1 MKKMINKYFCMAVAL
16 AAAGMTGCSEDEPNV
31 NPTEG
36 ETVKTS
42 FAISLPYQ
50 FGTRMSGDNVQA
62 NGNFL
67 GMQNIRMFPLTTAG
81 ADNVAL
87 SRMITL
93 GNITADGLTDQTKIY
108 NDVQVDVDT
117 KNFLFY
123 ALAGS
128 TVPSTTTA
136 FANGYMTDNLSSGVV
151 NTNDIKFNLTRIRKE
166 ANFATDGAAVL
177 VLQALND
184 VAAASGWSDSQD
196 EQLKALYDL
205 YIKNTA
211 GSAASV
217 KVLLEDLNNKMTALN
232 TGSTATVAQA
242 VINEIADAQAAI
254 TASTF
259 PRDYNLP
266 DGVAQVAWSGT
277 AFKFVGNADVTIGA
291 NAIDPTTICYPAGL
305 YYMANTPIKT
315 TDALDPVFPNFA
327 NWANGFAADW
337 TGTSVTAT
345 TRGIALTNPVQYA
358 VASLAVKVKCATST
372 LPDNAAD
379 YADDPTTGGL
389 TQTITVPADGF
400 KLTGV
405 VIGGQPETVGWDFK
419 NLAGDHLMNIYDNAV
434 PADVT
439 AKFGSESPINY
450 TLVLEDLVEAAVSDK
465 TQASVVN
472 IALEFEN
479 TSGQS
484 FYGQD
489 GLVPAGAKFYL
500 VGQLNLNAQQGV
512 TDTTG
517 RTSVFSQDYTTTAT
531 FTISSLENAYNGIPD
546 LRASKMKFGLAVNL
560 TWQAGVSFDVTID

>member
-1 MKKMINKYFCMAVAL
+1 MINKYFCMAVAL

-87 SRMITL
+87 SRMIAL
-93 GNITADGLTDQTKIY
+93 GNIAANGLTDQTKVY
-108 NDVQVDVDT
+108 NDVQVDVNT
-117 KNFLFY
+117 NNFLFY

-128 TVPSTTTA
+128 TAPSTTTA

-151 NTNDIKFNLTRIRKE
+151 NTNDIEFKLTRIHEE

-177 VLQALND
+177 KALND
-184 VAAASGWSDSQD
+184 VAAATGWSASQD

-232 TGSTATVAQA
+232 TGTTATVARA
-242 VINEIADAQAAI
+242 VIDAITTAKAAI
-254 TASTF
+254 DASTF
-259 PRDYNLP
+259 PRNYNLP
-266 DGVAQVAWSGT
+266 DGVAQVVWNSN
-277 AFKFVGNADVTIGA
+277 AFEFVGNAGVAIGS

-315 TDALDPVFPNFA
+315 TEAIDPVFPNFA
-327 NWANGFAADW
+327 NWTNGFAADW
-337 TGTSVTAT
+337 IGTEVTAT

-379 YADDPTTGGL
+379 YADDPTTGGQ

-419 NLAGDHLMNIYDNAV
+419 NLAGGHSMNVYDNAV

-531 FTISSLENAYNGIPD
+531 FTINSLENAYNGIPD
-546 LRASKMKFGLAVNL
+546 LRASKMKFGLAVDL

>member
-87 SRMITL
+87 SRMIAL
-93 GNITADGLTDQTKIY
+93 GNIAANGLTDQTKVY
-108 NDVQVDVDT
+108 NDVQVDVNT
-117 KNFLFY
+117 NNFLFY

-128 TVPSTTTA
+128 TAPSTTTA

-151 NTNDIKFNLTRIRKE
+151 NTNDIEFKLNRICKE

-177 VLQALND
+177 QALNG
-184 VAAASGWSDSQD
+184 VAAATGWSASQD

-205 YIKNTA
+205 YIKNKA

-217 KVLLEDLNNKMTALN
+217 KVLLEDLNNKMTALS
-232 TGSTATVAQA
+232 TGSTETVAKAVIAAITVAQG
-242 VINEIADAQAAI
+242 AI
-254 TASTF
+254 ENSTF
-259 PRDYNLP
+259 PRNYNLP
-266 DGVAQVAWSGT
+266 DGVAQVVWKST
-277 AFKFVGNADVTIGA
+277 AFEFVGNADVTIGG

-315 TDALDPVFPNFA
+315 TEAIDPVFPNFA
-327 NWANGFAADW
+327 NWTNGFAADW
-337 TGTSVTAT
+337 IGTEVTAT

-372 LPDNAAD
+372 LADNAKE
-379 YADDPTTGGL
+379 YAEDPTTGGQE
-389 TQTITVPADGF
+389 QTITVPADGF

-405 VIGGQPETVGWDFK
+405 IIGGQPETVGWDFK
-419 NLAGDHLMNIYDNAV
+419 NLAGDHLMNVYDNAV
-434 PADVT
+434 PAEVT
-439 AKFGSESPINY
+439 AKSGSESPANY
-450 TLVLEDLVEAAVSDK
+450 TLVLEDLEEDAVSDK
-465 TQASVVN
+465 TKASVVN

-489 GLVPAGAKFYL
+489 GLVPANAKFYL
-500 VGQLNLNAQQGV
+500 VGQLNLNAQEGV
-512 TDTTG
+512 TDATG

-531 FTISSLENAYNGIPD
+531 FTINSLKNAYNGIPD
-546 LRASKMKFGLAVNL
+546 LRASKMKFGLAVDL

>member
-1 MKKMINKYFCMAVAL
+1 MINKYFCMAVAL

-87 SRMITL
+87 SRMIAL
-93 GNITADGLTDQTKIY
+93 GNIAADGLTDQTKVY
-108 NDVQVDVDT
+108 NDVQVDVNT
-117 KNFLFY
+117 NNFLFY

-128 TVPSTTTA
+128 TAPSTTTA

-177 VLQALND
+177 QALND
-184 VAAASGWSDSQD
+184 VAAATGWSASQD

-205 YIKNTA
+205 YITNKA

-232 TGSTATVAQA
+232 TGETATVAQA
-242 VINEIADAQAAI
+242 VIDAITTAKAAI
-254 TASTF
+254 DASTF

-266 DGVAQVAWSGT
+266 DGVAQVAWNSN
-277 AFKFVGNADVTIGA
+277 AFEFVGNAGVMIGG

-327 NWANGFAADW
+327 NWTDGFAADW
-337 TGTSVTAT
+337 IGTSVTAT

-372 LPDNAAD
+372 LADNAKE
-379 YADDPTTGGL
+379 YAEDPTTGGQE
-389 TQTITVPADGF
+389 QTITVPADGF

-419 NLAGDHLMNIYDNAV
+419 NLAGEHLMNIYDNAV

-500 VGQLNLNAQQGV
+500 VGQLNLNAEEGV
-512 TDTTG
+512 TDTTD

-531 FTISSLENAYNGIPD
+531 FTISSLKNAYNGIPD
-546 LRASKMKFGLAVNL
+546 LRASKMKFGLAVDL
-560 TWQAGVSFDVTID
+560 SWQAGVSFDVTIP

>member
-87 SRMITL
+87 SRMIAL
-93 GNITADGLTDQTKIY
+93 GNIAADGLTNQTKVY
-108 NDVQVDVDT
+108 NDVQVDVNT
-117 KNFLFY
+117 NNFLFY

-128 TVPSTTTA
+128 TAPSTATA

-177 VLQALND
+177 QALND
-184 VAAASGWSDSQD
+184 VAAASGWSASQD

-217 KVLLEDLNNKMTALN
+217 KVLLEDLNNKMKALN

-266 DGVAQVAWSGT
+266 DGVAQVAWNST
-277 AFKFVGNADVTIGA
+277 AFEFVGNAGVMIGA

-315 TDALDPVFPNFA
+315 TDALDPVFPTFA
-327 NWANGFAADW
+327 NWTNGFAADW
-337 TGTSVTAT
+337 TDASVTAT

-379 YADDPTTGGL
+379 YAEDPTTGGQ

-419 NLAGDHLMNIYDNAV
+419 NLAGAHLMNIYDNAV

-546 LRASKMKFGLAVNL
+546 LRASKMKFGLAVDL
-560 TWQAGVSFDVTID
+560 RWQAGVSFDVEIE

>member
-93 GNITADGLTDQTKIY
+93 GNITADGLTDQTKVY
-108 NDVQVDVDT
+108 NDVQVDVNT
-117 KNFLFY
+117 NNFLFY

-128 TVPSTTTA
+128 TAPSTATA

-166 ANFATDGAAVL
+166 ANFATDGLA
-177 VLQALND
+177 VLQALNG
-184 VAAASGWSDSQD
+184 VAAATGWSASQD

-242 VINEIADAQAAI
+242 VIAAI
-254 TASTF
+254 EAAQTGIEASTF

-266 DGVAQVAWSGT
+266 DGVAQVAWNST
-277 AFKFVGNADVTIGA
+277 AFEFVGNAGVTIGA

-327 NWANGFAADW
+327 NWADGFADW
-337 TGTSVTAT
+337 AGTSVTAT

-372 LPDNAAD
+372 LSDNAEE
-379 YADDPTTGGL
+379 YAEDLTTGGQA
-389 TQTITVPADGF
+389 QTITVPADGF

-439 AKFGSESPINY
+439 AKYGSESPINY
-450 TLVLEDLVEAAVSDK
+450 TLVLEDLVEEAVSDK
-465 TQASVVN
+465 TKASVVN

-500 VGQLNLNAQQGV
+500 VGQLDLKKV

-546 LRASKMKFGLAVNL
+546 LRASKMKFGLAVDL
-560 TWQAGVSFDVTID
+560 RWQAGVSFDVTID

>member
-87 SRMITL
+87 SRMIAL
-93 GNITADGLTDQTKIY
+93 GNIAADGLTEQTKVY
-108 NDVQVDVDT
+108 NDVQVDVNT
-117 KNFLFY
+117 SNFLFY

-128 TVPSTTTA
+128 TAPSTTTA

-177 VLQALND
+177 QALNG
-184 VAAASGWSDSQD
+184 VAAASGWSASQD
-196 EQLKALYDL
+196 TQLKALYDL
-205 YIKNTA
+205 YITNKA

-232 TGSTATVAQA
+232 AGSTATVAQA
-242 VINEIADAQAAI
+242 VIDAIGTAQAAI
-254 TASTF
+254 AASTF

-266 DGVAQVAWSGT
+266 DGVAQVAWNST
-277 AFKFVGNADVTIGA
+277 AFEFVANTGVAIGS

-315 TDALDPVFPNFA
+315 TEAIDPVFPNFA
-327 NWANGFAADW
+327 NWTGGFAADW
-337 TGTSVTAT
+337 SGTSVTAT

-379 YADDPTTGGL
+379 YADDPTTGGQ

-500 VGQLNLNAQQGV
+500 VGQLNLNADRGV
-512 TDTTG
+512 TDATG

-546 LRASKMKFGLAVNL
+546 LRASKMKFGLAVDL

>member
-67 GMQNIRMFPLTTAG
+67 GMQSIRMFPLTTAG
-81 ADNVAL
+81 ADGVAL

-108 NDVQVDVDT
+108 NDVQVDVNT
-117 KNFLFY
+117 NNFLFY
-123 ALAGS
+123 ALAG
-128 TVPSTTTA
+128 TTAPSTTTA
-136 FANGYMTDNLSSGVV
+136 FANGYMTDNLSGGVV

-177 VLQALND
+177 QALNG
-184 VAAASGWSDSQD
+184 VADATGWSASQD

-242 VINEIADAQAAI
+242 VINEIADAQTAI
-254 TASTF
+254 EASTF
-259 PRDYNLP
+259 PRNYNLP
-266 DGVAQVAWSGT
+266 DGVAQVTWNST
-277 AFKFVGNADVTIGA
+277 AFEFVGNAGVTIGA

-315 TDALDPVFPNFA
+315 TDALDPVFPNFT

-372 LPDNAAD
+372 LSDNAEE
-379 YADDPTTGGL
+379 YAEDLTTGGQA
-389 TQTITVPADGF
+389 QTITVPADGF

-439 AKFGSESPINY
+439 AKYGSESPINY
-450 TLVLEDLVEAAVSDK
+450 TLVLEDLVEKAVSDK
-465 TQASVVN
+465 TKASVVN

-500 VGQLNLNAQQGV
+500 VGQLDLKKV
-512 TDTTG
+512 TDTKG
-517 RTSVFSQDYTTTAT
+517 RTSVFSQDYTTTAN
-531 FTISSLENAYNGIPD
+531 FTISSLKYAYNGIPD
-546 LRASKMKFGLAVNL
+546 LRASKMEFGLAVDL
-560 TWQAGVSFDVTID
+560 TWQAGVSFDVTIP

>member
-1 MKKMINKYFCMAVAL
+1 MINKYFCMAVAL

-62 NGNFL
+62 TGNFL

-87 SRMITL
+87 SRMIAL
-93 GNITADGLTDQTKIY
+93 GNIAADGLTNQTKVY
-108 NDVQVDVDT
+108 NDVQVDVNT
-117 KNFLFY
+117 NNFLFY
-123 ALAGS
+123 ALAG
-128 TVPSTTTA
+128 TTAPSTTTA
-136 FANGYMTDNLSSGVV
+136 FANGYMTDNLSGGVV

-166 ANFATDGAAVL
+166 ANFATDGLA
-177 VLQALND
+177 VLQALNG
-184 VAAASGWSDSQD
+184 VAAASGWSASQD

-242 VINEIADAQAAI
+242 VIDAITTAQAAI
-254 TASTF
+254 EASTF

-266 DGVAQVAWSGT
+266 DGVAQVAWNST
-277 AFKFVGNADVTIGA
+277 AFEFVGNAGVTIGG

-315 TDALDPVFPNFA
+315 TDAIDPVFPDFA
-327 NWANGFAADW
+327 NWANFAADW

-379 YADDPTTGGL
+379 YADDPTTGGQ

-419 NLAGDHLMNIYDNAV
+419 NLDGNHLMNIYDNAV

-450 TLVLEDLVEAAVSDK
+450 TLVLEDLVEEAVSDK

-546 LRASKMKFGLAVNL
+546 LRASKMKFGLAVDL
-560 TWQAGVSFDVTID
+560 RWQAGVSFDVTID

>member
-1 MKKMINKYFCMAVAL
+1 MINKYFCMAVAL

-67 GMQNIRMFPLTTAG
+67 GMQSIRMFPLTTAG
-81 ADNVAL
+81 ADGVAL

-108 NDVQVDVDT
+108 NDVQVDVNT
-117 KNFLFY
+117 SNFLFY
-123 ALAGS
+123 ALAG
-128 TVPSTTTA
+128 TTAPSTTTA
-136 FANGYMTDNLSSGVV
+136 FANGYMTDNLSGGVV

-177 VLQALND
+177 QALNG
-184 VAAASGWSDSQD
+184 VADATGWSASQD

-242 VINEIADAQAAI
+242 VIAAI
-254 TASTF
+254 ETAQTGIEASTF
-259 PRDYNLP
+259 PRNYNLP
-266 DGVAQVAWSGT
+266 DGVAQVTWNST
-277 AFKFVGNADVTIGA
+277 AFEFVGNAGVTIGA

-315 TDALDPVFPNFA
+315 TDALDPVFPNFT

-372 LPDNAAD
+372 LSDNAEE
-379 YADDPTTGGL
+379 YAEDLTTGGQA
-389 TQTITVPADGF
+389 QTITVPADGF

-439 AKFGSESPINY
+439 AKYGSESPINY

-500 VGQLNLNAQQGV
+500 VGQLDLKKV
-512 TDTTG
+512 TDTKG
-517 RTSVFSQDYTTTAT
+517 RTSVFSQDYTTTAN
-531 FTISSLENAYNGIPD
+531 FTISSLKYAYNGIPD
-546 LRASKMKFGLAVNL
+546 LRASKMEFGLAVDL
-560 TWQAGVSFDVTID
+560 TWQAGVSFDVTIP

>member
-87 SRMITL
+87 SRMIAL
-93 GNITADGLTDQTKIY
+93 GNIAADGLTEQTKVY
-108 NDVQVDVDT
+108 NDVQVDVNT
-117 KNFLFY
+117 NNFLFY

-128 TVPSTTTA
+128 TAPSTTTA
-136 FANGYMTDNLSSGVV
+136 FANGYMTDNLSGGVV

-177 VLQALND
+177 QALND
-184 VAAASGWSDSQD
+184 VAAASGWSASQD

-205 YIKNTA
+205 YIKNKA

-232 TGSTATVAQA
+232 TDDVAQA
-242 VINEIADAQAAI
+242 VIEAI
-254 TASTF
+254 TTAQDAIDASTF

-266 DGVAQVAWSGT
+266 DGVAQVTWNGN
-277 AFKFVGNADVTIGA
+277 AFEFVGNAGVTIGT

-315 TDALDPVFPNFA
+315 TDALDPVFPDFA
-327 NWANGFAADW
+327 NWANFAADW
-337 TGTSVTAT
+337 AGTSVTAT

-379 YADDPTTGGL
+379 YADNPTTGGQ

-419 NLAGDHLMNIYDNAV
+419 NLAGAHLMNIYDNAV

-546 LRASKMKFGLAVNL
+546 LRASKMKFGLAVDL

>member
-87 SRMITL
+87 SRMIAL
-93 GNITADGLTDQTKIY
+93 GNIAADGLTNQTKVY
-108 NDVQVDVDT
+108 NDVQVDVNT
-117 KNFLFY
+117 NNFLFY

-128 TVPSTTTA
+128 TAPSTTTA

-166 ANFATDGAAVL
+166 ANFATDGAAVP
-177 VLQALND
+177 VLQALNR
-184 VAAASGWSDSQD
+184 VAAATGWSTSQD

-232 TGSTATVAQA
+232 TGTTATVAQA
-242 VINEIADAQAAI
+242 VINEIADAQTAI
-254 TASTF
+254 EASTF
-259 PRDYNLP
+259 PRNYNLP

-277 AFKFVGNADVTIGA
+277 AFKFVGNADVMIGA

-337 TGTSVTAT
+337 ADTGVTAT

-372 LPDNAAD
+372 LPDNAEE
-379 YADDPTTGGL
+379 YAEDPTTGGQ

-546 LRASKMKFGLAVNL
+546 LRASKMKFGLAVDL
-560 TWQAGVSFDVTID
+560 KWQAGVSFDVTID

>member
-87 SRMITL
+87 SRMIAL
-93 GNITADGLTDQTKIY
+93 GNIAADGLTNQTKVY
-108 NDVQVDVDT
+108 NDVQVDVNT
-117 KNFLFY
+117 NNFLFY

-128 TVPSTTTA
+128 TAPSTATA
-136 FANGYMTDNLSSGVV
+136 FANGYMTDNLSGGVV

-177 VLQALND
+177 QALND
-184 VAAASGWSDSQD
+184 VAAASGWSASQD

-205 YIKNTA
+205 YIKNKA

-232 TGSTATVAQA
+232 TDDVAQA
-242 VINEIADAQAAI
+242 VIEAI
-254 TASTF
+254 TTAQDAIDASTF

-266 DGVAQVAWSGT
+266 DGVAQVTWNGN
-277 AFKFVGNADVTIGA
+277 AFEFVGNAGVTIGT

-315 TDALDPVFPNFA
+315 TDALDPVFPDFA
-327 NWANGFAADW
+327 NWANFAADW
-337 TGTSVTAT
+337 AGTSVTAT

-379 YADDPTTGGL
+379 YADNPTTGGQ

-419 NLAGDHLMNIYDNAV
+419 NLAGAHLMNIYDNAV

-546 LRASKMKFGLAVNL
+546 LRASKMKFGLAVDL

>member
-62 NGNFL
+62 TGNFL

-87 SRMITL
+87 SRMIAL
-93 GNITADGLTDQTKIY
+93 GNIAADGLTEQTKVY
-108 NDVQVDVDT
+108 NDVQVDVNT
-117 KNFLFY
+117 SNFLFY

-128 TVPSTTTA
+128 TAPSTTTA

-166 ANFATDGAAVL
+166 ANFATNGAA
-177 VLQALND
+177 VLQALNG
-184 VAAASGWSDSQD
+184 VAAASGWSASQD
-196 EQLKALYDL
+196 TQLKALYDL
-205 YIKNTA
+205 YIKNKA

-232 TGSTATVAQA
+232 TGETATVAQA
-242 VINEIADAQAAI
+242 VIDAITTAQAAI
-254 TASTF
+254 AASTF

-266 DGVAQVAWSGT
+266 DGVAQVTWSGT
-277 AFKFVGNADVTIGA
+277 AFEFVANTGVAIGS

-315 TDALDPVFPNFA
+315 TEAIDPVFPNFA
-327 NWANGFAADW
+327 NWTDGFTGDW
-337 TGTSVTAT
+337 SGTSVTAT

-379 YADDPTTGGL
+379 YDDPTTGGL

-405 VIGGQPETVGWDFK
+405 IIGGQPETVGWDFK
-419 NLAGDHLMNIYDNAV
+419 DLAGDHLMNVYDNAV
-434 PADVT
+434 PAEVT
-439 AKFGSESPINY
+439 AKFGSESPANY
-450 TLVLEDLVEAAVSDK
+450 TLVLEDLVQAAVGDK

-479 TSGQS
+479 NSGQS

-489 GLVPAGAKFYL
+489 GLVPADAKFYL
-500 VGQLNLNAQQGV
+500 VGQLDMEKA
-512 TDTTG
+512 TDTKD
-517 RTSVFSQDYTTTAT
+517 RTSVFSQDYTTTAN

-546 LRASKMKFGLAVNL
+546 LRASKMKFGLAVDL

>member
-81 ADNVAL
+81 ANNVAL
-87 SRMITL
+87 SRMIAL
-93 GNITADGLTDQTKIY
+93 GNIAADGLTNQTKVY
-108 NDVQVDVDT
+108 NDVQVDVNT
-117 KNFLFY
+117 NNFLFY

-128 TVPSTTTA
+128 TAPSTTTA
-136 FANGYMTDNLSSGVV
+136 FANGYMTDNLSGGVV

-166 ANFATDGAAVL
+166 ANFASDGAAVL
-177 VLQALND
+177 QALNG

-196 EQLKALYDL
+196 TQLKALYDL
-205 YIKNTA
+205 YIKNKA

-242 VINEIADAQAAI
+242 VIDAI
-254 TASTF
+254 TTAKTVIDASTF
-259 PRDYNLP
+259 PRNYNLP
-266 DGVAQVAWSGT
+266 DGVAQVAWNST
-277 AFKFVGNADVTIGA
+277 AFEFVGNAGVTIGS

-305 YYMANTPIKT
+305 YYMANTPINT

-327 NWANGFAADW
+327 NWADELADW

-372 LPDNAAD
+372 LADNAEEYTED
-379 YADDPTTGGL
+379 LTTGGQA
-389 TQTITVPADGF
+389 QTITVPVDGF

-419 NLAGDHLMNIYDNAV
+419 NLDGDHLMNIYDNAV

-439 AKFGSESPINY
+439 AKYGSESPINY

-500 VGQLNLNAQQGV
+500 VGKLNLNADRGV

-531 FTISSLENAYNGIPD
+531 FTISSLKYAYNGIPD
-546 LRASKMKFGLAVNL
+546 LRASKMEFGLAVDL

>member
-87 SRMITL
+87 SRMIAL
-93 GNITADGLTDQTKIY
+93 GNIAADGLTNQTKVY
-108 NDVQVDVDT
+108 NDVQVDVNT
-117 KNFLFY
+117 NNFLFY

-136 FANGYMTDNLSSGVV
+136 FANGYMTDNLSGGVV
-151 NTNDIKFNLTRIRKE
+151 NTNDIKFNLTRICKE

-177 VLQALND
+177 QALNG
-184 VAAASGWSDSQD
+184 VAAATGWSASQD

-242 VINEIADAQAAI
+242 VIDAITTAKAAI
-254 TASTF
+254 DASTF

-266 DGVAQVAWSGT
+266 DGVAQVTWSGT
-277 AFKFVGNADVTIGA
+277 AFEFVANTGVAIGT

-315 TDALDPVFPNFA
+315 TEAIDPVFPNFA
-327 NWANGFAADW
+327 NWTDGFAGDW
-337 TGTSVTAT
+337 SGTSVTAT

-358 VASLAVKVKCATST
+358 VASLAVKVKCAYST
-372 LPDNAAD
+372 LADNAAD

-419 NLAGDHLMNIYDNAV
+419 NLTGGHLMNIYDNAV
-434 PADVT
+434 PANVT

-450 TLVLEDLVEAAVSDK
+450 TLVLEDLVKAAVSDK

-546 LRASKMKFGLAVNL
+546 LRASKMKFGLAVDL
-560 TWQAGVSFDVTID
+560 TWQAGVSFDVTIP

>member
-87 SRMITL
+87 SRMIAL
-93 GNITADGLTDQTKIY
+93 GNIAADGLTNQTKVY
-108 NDVQVDVDT
+108 NDVQVDVNT
-117 KNFLFY
+117 NNFLFY

-128 TVPSTTTA
+128 TDPSTTA

-151 NTNDIKFNLTRIRKE
+151 NTNDIEFKLNRIRPN
-166 ANFATDGAAVL
+166 ANFDTDGAA

-184 VAAASGWSDSQD
+184 VADASGWSASQD

-242 VINEIADAQAAI
+242 VINEIADAQADIA
-254 TASTF
+254 ASTF

-277 AFKFVGNADVTIGA
+277 AFKFVANTGVAIGS

-315 TDALDPVFPNFA
+315 TEAIDPVFPDFA
-327 NWANGFAADW
+327 NWANFAADW
-337 TGTSVTAT
+337 AGTSVTAT

-379 YADDPTTGGL
+379 YAEDPTTGGQ

-500 VGQLNLNAQQGV
+500 VGQLNLNANQGV

-546 LRASKMKFGLAVNL
+546 LRASKMKFGLAVDL

>member
-42 FAISLPYQ
+42 VAISLPYQ

-93 GNITADGLTDQTKIY
+93 GNIAADGLTNQTKVY
-108 NDVQVDVDT
+108 NDVQVDVNT
-117 KNFLFY
+117 NNFLFY

-128 TVPSTTTA
+128 TAPSTTTA

-177 VLQALND
+177 QALND
-184 VAAASGWSDSQD
+184 VAAATGWSASQD
-196 EQLKALYDL
+196 EQLKALYAL

-242 VINEIADAQAAI
+242 VIKAIEDAQAAI

-259 PRDYNLP
+259 PRNYNLP
-266 DGVAQVAWSGT
+266 DGVAQVVWNST
-277 AFKFVGNADVTIGA
+277 AFEFVGNAGVTIGA

-315 TDALDPVFPNFA
+315 TDALDPVFPDFA
-327 NWANGFAADW
+327 NWANFAADW

-372 LPDNAAD
+372 LPDNAEE
-379 YADDPTTGGL
+379 YAENPTTGGQ

-419 NLAGDHLMNIYDNAV
+419 NLDVDHHLMNIYDNAV

-439 AKFGSESPINY
+439 AKYGSESPINY

-500 VGQLNLNAQQGV
+500 VGQLDLKKV
-512 TDTTG
+512 TDTKG

-531 FTISSLENAYNGIPD
+531 FTINSLENAYNGIPD
-546 LRASKMKFGLAVNL
+546 LRASKMKFGLAVDL

>member
-1 MKKMINKYFCMAVAL
+1 MINKYFCMAVAL

-87 SRMITL
+87 SRMIAL
-93 GNITADGLTDQTKIY
+93 GNIAADGLTNQTKVY
-108 NDVQVDVDT
+108 NDVQVDVNT
-117 KNFLFY
+117 NNFLFY

-128 TVPSTTTA
+128 TDPSTTA

-151 NTNDIKFNLTRIRKE
+151 NTNDIEFKLNRIRPN
-166 ANFATDGAAVL
+166 ANFDTDGAA

-184 VAAASGWSDSQD
+184 VADASGWSASQD

-242 VINEIADAQAAI
+242 VIDAIRTAKDAI
-254 TASTF
+254 DASTF

-266 DGVAQVAWSGT
+266 DGVAQVAWNST
-277 AFKFVGNADVTIGA
+277 AFEFVGNAGVMIGA

-315 TDALDPVFPNFA
+315 TDALDPVFPSFT
-327 NWANGFAADW
+327 NWANGFATDW

-372 LPDNAAD
+372 LPDNAEE
-379 YADDPTTGGL
+379 YAEDPTTGGQ

-419 NLAGDHLMNIYDNAV
+419 NLESDEHLMNIYDNAV

-439 AKFGSESPINY
+439 AKYGSESPINY
-450 TLVLEDLVEAAVSDK
+450 TLVLEDLVQAAVSDK

-546 LRASKMKFGLAVNL
+546 LRASKMKFGLAVDL
-560 TWQAGVSFDVTID
+560 TWQAGVSFDVTIE

>member
-1 MKKMINKYFCMAVAL
+1 MINKYFCMAVAL

-62 NGNFL
+62 TGNFL

-87 SRMITL
+87 SRMIAL
-93 GNITADGLTDQTKIY
+93 GNIAADGLTEQTKVY
-108 NDVQVDVDT
+108 NDVQVDVNT
-117 KNFLFY
+117 NNFLFY

-128 TVPSTTTA
+128 TAPSTTTA

-151 NTNDIKFNLTRIRKE
+151 NTNAIEFKLNRIRKE
-166 ANFATDGAAVL
+166 ANFTTDGAAVL
-177 VLQALND
+177 QALNG
-184 VAAASGWSDSQD
+184 VAAATGWSASQD

-205 YIKNTA
+205 YIKNKA

-232 TGSTATVAQA
+232 TGETATVAQA
-242 VINEIADAQAAI
+242 VINAITTAQAAI
-254 TASTF
+254 AASTF

-266 DGVAQVAWSGT
+266 DGVAQVTWSGT
-277 AFKFVGNADVTIGA
+277 AFEFVANTGVAIGS

-315 TDALDPVFPNFA
+315 TEAIDPVFPNFA
-327 NWANGFAADW
+327 NWTDGFAGDW
-337 TGTSVTAT
+337 SGTSVTAT

-372 LPDNAAD
+372 LADNAEE
-379 YADDPTTGGL
+379 YAEDPTTGGQE
-389 TQTITVPADGF
+389 QTITVPADGF

-419 NLAGDHLMNIYDNAV
+419 NLAGAHLMNIYDNAV

-479 TSGQS
+479 NSGQS

-489 GLVPAGAKFYL
+489 GLVPADAKFYL
-500 VGQLNLNAQQGV
+500 VGQLNLNADRGV
-512 TDTTG
+512 TDATG
-517 RTSVFSQDYTTTAT
+517 RTSVFSQDYTTTAN
-531 FTISSLENAYNGIPD
+531 FTISSLKNAYNGIPD
-546 LRASKMKFGLAVNL
+546 LRASKMKFGLAVDL
-560 TWQAGVSFDVTID
+560 TWQAGVSFDVTIP

>member
-87 SRMITL
+87 SRMIAL
-93 GNITADGLTDQTKIY
+93 GNIAADGLTNQTKVY
-108 NDVQVDVDT
+108 NDVQVDVNT
-117 KNFLFY
+117 NNFLFY

-128 TVPSTTTA
+128 TAPSTATA

-177 VLQALND
+177 QALNG
-184 VAAASGWSDSQD
+184 VAAASGWSASQD

-217 KVLLEDLNNKMTALN
+217 KVLLEDLNNKMKALN

-242 VINEIADAQAAI
+242 VIDAITTAKAAI
-254 TASTF
+254 DASTF
-259 PRDYNLP
+259 PRNYNLP

-277 AFKFVGNADVTIGA
+277 ATAFEFVGNAGVTIGS

-315 TDALDPVFPNFA
+315 TDALDPVFPDFA
-327 NWANGFAADW
+327 NWANFAADW
-337 TGTSVTAT
+337 TGTRVTAT

-358 VASLAVKVKCATST
+358 VASLAVKVKCASST
-372 LPDNAAD
+372 LADNAKE
-379 YADDPTTGGL
+379 YAEDPTTGGQE
-389 TQTITVPADGF
+389 QTITVPADGF

-419 NLAGDHLMNIYDNAV
+419 NLAGNHLMNIYDNAV

-546 LRASKMKFGLAVNL
+546 LRASKMKFGLAVDL

>member
-87 SRMITL
+87 SRMIAL
-93 GNITADGLTDQTKIY
+93 GNIAADGLTNQTKVY
-108 NDVQVDVDT
+108 NDVQVDVNT
-117 KNFLFY
+117 NNFLFY

-128 TVPSTTTA
+128 TVPSKETA

-151 NTNDIKFNLTRIRKE
+151 NTNDIEFKLNRIRKE
-166 ANFATDGAAVL
+166 ANFAADGAAVL
-177 VLQALND
+177 KALND
-184 VAAASGWSDSQD
+184 VAAASGWSASQD
-196 EQLKALYDL
+196 TQLKALYDL
-205 YIKNTA
+205 YIKNKA

-232 TGSTATVAQA
+232 TGSTATVAEA
-242 VINEIADAQAAI
+242 VINAI
-254 TASTF
+254 TTAQGDIAASTF
-259 PRDYNLP
+259 PRNYNLP
-266 DGVAQVAWSGT
+266 DGVAQVVWNSN
-277 AFKFVGNADVTIGA
+277 AFEFVGNAGVMIGA
-291 NAIDPTTICYPAGL
+291 NPIDPTTICYPAGL

-315 TDALDPVFPNFA
+315 TDAIDPVFPTFA

-337 TGTSVTAT
+337 TGMSVTAT

-358 VASLAVKVKCATST
+358 VASLAVKVKCDTST

-439 AKFGSESPINY
+439 AKYGSESPINY
-450 TLVLEDLVEAAVSDK
+450 TLVLEDLEEDAVSDK
-465 TQASVVN
+465 TKASVVN

-517 RTSVFSQDYTTTAT
+517 RTSVFSQDYTTTAN

-546 LRASKMKFGLAVNL
+546 LRASKMKFGLAVDL

>member
-87 SRMITL
+87 SRMIAL
-93 GNITADGLTDQTKIY
+93 GNIAADGLTNQTKVY
-108 NDVQVDVDT
+108 NDVQVDVNT
-117 KNFLFY
+117 NNFLFY

-128 TVPSTTTA
+128 TVPSTATA

-151 NTNDIKFNLTRIRKE
+151 NTKDIKFNLTRIRKE

-177 VLQALND
+177 QALNG
-184 VAAASGWSDSQD
+184 VAAATGWSASQED
-196 EQLKALYDL
+196 TQLKALYDL
-205 YIKNTA
+205 YITNKA

-242 VINEIADAQAAI
+242 VIDAIRTAKDAI
-254 TASTF
+254 DASTF

-266 DGVAQVAWSGT
+266 DGVAQVAWNGT
-277 AFKFVGNADVTIGA
+277 AFEFVGNAGVMIGG
-291 NAIDPTTICYPAGL
+291 NVIDPTTICYPAGL

-315 TDALDPVFPNFA
+315 TDALDPVFPDFA
-327 NWANGFAADW
+327 NWANFAADW

-379 YADDPTTGGL
+379 YADDPTTGGQ

-450 TLVLEDLVEAAVSDK
+450 TLVLEDLVKAAVSDK

-546 LRASKMKFGLAVNL
+546 LRASKMKFGLAVDL

>member
-1 MKKMINKYFCMAVAL
+1 MINKYFCMAVAL

-87 SRMITL
+87 SRMIAL
-93 GNITADGLTDQTKIY
+93 GNIATDGLTDQTKIY
-108 NDVQVDVDT
+108 NDVQVDVNT
-117 KNFLFY
+117 SNFLFY

-128 TVPSTTTA
+128 TAPSTTTA
-136 FANGYMTDNLSSGVV
+136 FANGYMTDNLSGGVV

-177 VLQALND
+177 QALNG
-184 VAAASGWSDSQD
+184 VAAATGWSTSHD

-242 VINEIADAQAAI
+242 VIDAITTAKAAI
-254 TASTF
+254 DASTF

-266 DGVAQVAWSGT
+266 DGVAQVAWNST
-277 AFKFVGNADVTIGA
+277 AFEFVGNAGVTIGS

-315 TDALDPVFPNFA
+315 TEAIDPVFPNFA
-327 NWANGFAADW
+327 NWKDDGFAADW

-372 LPDNAAD
+372 LSDNAEEYTED
-379 YADDPTTGGL
+379 LTTGGQA
-389 TQTITVPADGF
+389 QTITVPADGF

-465 TQASVVN
+465 AQASVVN

-500 VGQLNLNAQQGV
+500 VGKLNLNAEEGV

-531 FTISSLENAYNGIPD
+531 FTINSLKNAYNGIPD
-546 LRASKMKFGLAVNL
+546 LRASKMEFGLAVDL
-560 TWQAGVSFDVTID
+560 TWQAGVSFDVAID

>member
-1 MKKMINKYFCMAVAL
+1 MINKYFCMAVAL

-93 GNITADGLTDQTKIY
+93 GNIAADGLTNQTKVY
-108 NDVQVDVDT
+108 NDVQVDVNT
-117 KNFLFY
+117 NNFLFY

-128 TVPSTTTA
+128 TAPSTTTA
-136 FANGYMTDNLSSGVV
+136 FANGYMTDNLSRGVV

-177 VLQALND
+177 QALNG
-184 VAAASGWSDSQD
+184 VAAASGWSASQD

-205 YIKNTA
+205 YITNTA

-232 TGSTATVAQA
+232 TSTTATVAQA
-242 VINEIADAQAAI
+242 VINAITTAKAAI
-254 TASTF
+254 DASTF

-266 DGVAQVAWSGT
+266 DGVAQVAWNGT
-277 AFKFVGNADVTIGA
+277 AFKFVGNADVTIGS

-315 TDALDPVFPNFA
+315 TDALDPVFPDFA
-327 NWANGFAADW
+327 NWANFATDW
-337 TGTSVTAT
+337 AGTSVTAT

-379 YADDPTTGGL
+379 YAENPTTGGQ

-419 NLAGDHLMNIYDNAV
+419 NLDGDHLMNVYDNAV

-450 TLVLEDLVEAAVSDK
+450 TLVLEDLVKAAVSDK

-546 LRASKMKFGLAVNL
+546 LRASKMKFGLAVDL

>member
-50 FGTRMSGDNVQA
+50 FDTRMSGDNVQA

-87 SRMITL
+87 SRMIAL
-93 GNITADGLTDQTKIY
+93 GNIAANGLTDQTKVY
-108 NDVQVDVDT
+108 NDVQVDVNT
-117 KNFLFY
+117 NNFLFY

-128 TVPSTTTA
+128 TAPSTTTA

-151 NTNDIKFNLTRIRKE
+151 NTNDIEFKLTRIHEE
-166 ANFATDGAAVL
+166 ANFTTDGAA

-184 VAAASGWSDSQD
+184 VAAATGWSASQD

-205 YIKNTA
+205 YITNTA

-232 TGSTATVAQA
+232 TGETATVAQA
-242 VINEIADAQAAI
+242 VINAIGTAQGVIA
-254 TASTF
+254 ASTF
-259 PRDYNLP
+259 PRNYNLP
-266 DGVAQVAWSGT
+266 DGVAQVAWNSN
-277 AFKFVGNADVTIGA
+277 AFEFVGNAGVAIGS

-315 TDALDPVFPNFA
+315 TEAIDPVFPNFA
-327 NWANGFAADW
+327 NWRNGFAADW
-337 TGTSVTAT
+337 IGTEVTAT

-379 YADDPTTGGL
+379 YDDPTTGGL

-405 VIGGQPETVGWDFK
+405 VIGGQPKTVGWDFK
-419 NLAGDHLMNIYDNAV
+419 NLAVDDHLMNIYDNAV

-439 AKFGSESPINY
+439 AKSGSESPINY

-500 VGQLNLNAQQGV
+500 VGQLNLNAEEGV
-512 TDTTG
+512 TDTTD

-531 FTISSLENAYNGIPD
+531 FTINSLKNAYNGIPD
-546 LRASKMKFGLAVNL
+546 LRASKMKFGLAVDL

>member
-1 MKKMINKYFCMAVAL
+1 MINKYFCMAVAL

-87 SRMITL
+87 SRMIAL
-93 GNITADGLTDQTKIY
+93 GNIAADGLTNQTKVY
-108 NDVQVDVDT
+108 NDVQVDVNT
-117 KNFLFY
+117 NNFLFY

-177 VLQALND
+177 QALND
-184 VAAASGWSDSQD
+184 VAAASGWSASQD

-242 VINEIADAQAAI
+242 VIAAI
-254 TASTF
+254 ETAQTGIEASTF

-277 AFKFVGNADVTIGA
+277 AFEFVGNAGVAIGS

-337 TGTSVTAT
+337 AGTSVTAT

-372 LPDNAAD
+372 LADNAKE
-379 YADDPTTGGL
+379 YATGGQE
-389 TQTITVPADGF
+389 QTITVPADGF

-419 NLAGDHLMNIYDNAV
+419 NLDVDDHLMNIYDNAV

-439 AKFGSESPINY
+439 AKYGSESPINY

-500 VGQLNLNAQQGV
+500 VGQLDLKKV
-512 TDTTG
+512 TDTKG

-531 FTISSLENAYNGIPD
+531 FTINSLKNAYNGIPD
-546 LRASKMKFGLAVNL
+546 LRASKMEFGLAVDL
-560 TWQAGVSFDVTID
+560 TWQAGVSFDVAID

>member
-87 SRMITL
+87 SRMIAL
-93 GNITADGLTDQTKIY
+93 GNIAADGLTNQTKVY
-108 NDVQVDVDT
+108 NDVQVDVNT
-117 KNFLFY
+117 SNFLFY
-123 ALAGS
+123 ALAG
-128 TVPSTTTA
+128 TTAPSTATA
-136 FANGYMTDNLSSGVV
+136 FANGYMTDNLSGGVV

-177 VLQALND
+177 QALND
-184 VAAASGWSDSQD
+184 VAAASGWSASQD

-205 YIKNTA
+205 YIKNKA

-232 TGSTATVAQA
+232 TDDVAQA
-242 VINEIADAQAAI
+242 VIEAI
-254 TASTF
+254 TTAQDAIDASTF

-266 DGVAQVAWSGT
+266 DGVAQVTWNGN
-277 AFKFVGNADVTIGA
+277 AFEFVGNAGVTIGT

-315 TDALDPVFPNFA
+315 TDALDPVFPDFA
-327 NWANGFAADW
+327 NWANFAADW
-337 TGTSVTAT
+337 AGTSVTAT

-379 YADDPTTGGL
+379 YADNPTTGGQ

-419 NLAGDHLMNIYDNAV
+419 NLAGAHLMNIYDNAV

-546 LRASKMKFGLAVNL
+546 LRASKMKFGLAVDL

>member
-81 ADNVAL
+81 ADGVAL

-93 GNITADGLTDQTKIY
+93 GNIAADGLTNQTKVY
-108 NDVQVDVDT
+108 NDVQVDVNT
-117 KNFLFY
+117 NNFLFY

-128 TVPSTTTA
+128 TDPSTTA

-166 ANFATDGAAVL
+166 ANFATDGKAVL

-184 VAAASGWSDSQD
+184 VAAASGWSASQD

-266 DGVAQVAWSGT
+266 DGVAQVDWSGT
-277 AFKFVGNADVTIGA
+277 AFEFVGNAGVMIGA

-337 TGTSVTAT
+337 AGTSVTAT

-372 LPDNAAD
+372 LPDNAEE
-379 YADDPTTGGL
+379 YATGGQ

-465 TQASVVN
+465 TEASVVN

-500 VGQLNLNAQQGV
+500 VGQLDLEKV
-512 TDTTG
+512 TDTKG
-517 RTSVFSQDYTTTAT
+517 RTSVFSQDYTTTAN
-531 FTISSLENAYNGIPD
+531 FTISSLKNAYNGIPD
-546 LRASKMKFGLAVNL
+546 LRASKMKFGLAVDL
-560 TWQAGVSFDVTID
+560 TWHAGVSFDVEFE

>member
-87 SRMITL
+87 SRMIAL
-93 GNITADGLTDQTKIY
+93 GNIAADGLTDQTKVY
-108 NDVQVDVDT
+108 NDVQVDVNT
-117 KNFLFY
+117 NNFLFY

-128 TVPSTTTA
+128 TAPSTTTA

-151 NTNDIKFNLTRIRKE
+151 NTDAIEFKLNRIRE
-166 ANFATDGAAVL
+166 NANFATDGAAVL
-177 VLQALND
+177 QALNG
-184 VAAASGWSDSQD
+184 VAAATGWSASQD

-232 TGSTATVAQA
+232 TGETATVAQA
-242 VINEIADAQAAI
+242 VIAAI
-254 TASTF
+254 ETAQTGIEASTF

-266 DGVAQVAWSGT
+266 DGVAQVTWSGT
-277 AFKFVGNADVTIGA
+277 AFEFVANTGVAIGS

-327 NWANGFAADW
+327 NWKDGFAADW
-337 TGTSVTAT
+337 TGTIVTAT

-358 VASLAVKVKCATST
+358 VASLAVKVKCAYST
-372 LPDNAAD
+372 LADNAKE
-379 YADDPTTGGL
+379 YAEDPTTGGQ

-419 NLAGDHLMNIYDNAV
+419 NLDGDHHLMNIYDNAV

-489 GLVPAGAKFYL
+489 GLIPAGAKFYL

-546 LRASKMKFGLAVNL
+546 LRASKMKFGLAVDL

>member
-81 ADNVAL
+81 ADGVAL

-93 GNITADGLTDQTKIY
+93 GNITADGLTDQTKVY

-123 ALAGS
+123 ALAG
-128 TVPSTTTA
+128 TTAPSTTTA

-151 NTNDIKFNLTRIRKE
+151 NTDAIEFKLNRIRE
-166 ANFATDGAAVL
+166 NANFATDGAAVL
-177 VLQALND
+177 QALNG
-184 VAAASGWSDSQD
+184 VAAATGWSASQD

-232 TGSTATVAQA
+232 TSSTATVAQA
-242 VINEIADAQAAI
+242 VIAAI
-254 TASTF
+254 EKAQTGIEASTF

-277 AFKFVGNADVTIGA
+277 AFEFVGNAGVMIGT

-327 NWANGFAADW
+327 NWANFAADW

-358 VASLAVKVKCATST
+358 VASLAVKVKCAYST
-372 LPDNAAD
+372 LADNAAD
-379 YADDPTTGGL
+379 YADDPTTGGQ

-419 NLAGDHLMNIYDNAV
+419 DLDGKHLMNVYDNAV
-434 PADVT
+434 PAEVT
-439 AKFGSESPINY
+439 AKFGSESPANY
-450 TLVLEDLVEAAVSDK
+450 TLVLEDLVQAAVSDK

-479 TSGQS
+479 NSGQS

-531 FTISSLENAYNGIPD
+531 FTINSLKNAYNGIPD
-546 LRASKMKFGLAVNL
+546 LRASKMKFGLAVDL

>member
-1 MKKMINKYFCMAVAL
+1 MINKYFCMAVAL

-62 NGNFL
+62 TGNFL
-67 GMQNIRMFPLTTAG
+67 GMQSIRMFPLTTAG
-81 ADNVAL
+81 ADGVAL

-93 GNITADGLTDQTKIY
+93 GNITADGLTDQTKVY
-108 NDVQVDVDT
+108 NDVQVDVNT
-117 KNFLFY
+117 NNFLFY

-128 TVPSTTTA
+128 TAPSTTTA

-151 NTNDIKFNLTRIRKE
+151 NTNDIEFKLNRIRKE

-177 VLQALND
+177 QALND
-184 VAAASGWSDSQD
+184 VAAATGWSASLNT
-196 EQLKALYDL
+196 QLKALYDL
-205 YIKNTA
+205 YIKNKA

-232 TGSTATVAQA
+232 TGETATVAQA
-242 VINEIADAQAAI
+242 VIDAITTAQAAI
-254 TASTF
+254 AASTF

-266 DGVAQVAWSGT
+266 DGVAQVTWSGT
-277 AFKFVGNADVTIGA
+277 AFEFVANTGVAIGS

-315 TDALDPVFPNFA
+315 TEAIDPVFPNFA
-327 NWANGFAADW
+327 NWANFAADW

-379 YADDPTTGGL
+379 YDDPTTGGL

-479 TSGQS
+479 NSGQS

-489 GLVPAGAKFYL
+489 GLVPADAKFYL
-500 VGQLNLNAQQGV
+500 VGQLNLNAENGV
-512 TDTTG
+512 TDTTD

-531 FTISSLENAYNGIPD
+531 FTINSLKNAYNGIPD
-546 LRASKMKFGLAVNL
+546 LRASKMKFGLAVDL
-560 TWQAGVSFDVTID
+560 TWQTGVSFDVTIP

>member
-87 SRMITL
+87 SRMIAL
-93 GNITADGLTDQTKIY
+93 GNIAADGLTEQTKVY
-108 NDVQVDVDT
+108 NDVQVDVNT
-117 KNFLFY
+117 NNFLFY

-128 TVPSTTTA
+128 TAPSTTTA

-151 NTNDIKFNLTRIRKE
+151 NTNDIEFKLNRIRKE

-177 VLQALND
+177 QALND
-184 VAAASGWSDSQD
+184 VAAATGWSASLNT
-196 EQLKALYDL
+196 QLKALYDL
-205 YIKNTA
+205 YIKNKA

-232 TGSTATVAQA
+232 TGETATVAQA
-242 VINEIADAQAAI
+242 VIDAITTAQAAI
-254 TASTF
+254 AASTF

-266 DGVAQVAWSGT
+266 DGVAQVTWSGT
-277 AFKFVGNADVTIGA
+277 AFEFVANTGVAIGS
-291 NAIDPTTICYPAGL
+291 NAINPTTICYPAGL

-315 TDALDPVFPNFA
+315 TEAIDPVFPNFA
-327 NWANGFAADW
+327 NWTDGFAGDW
-337 TGTSVTAT
+337 SGTSVTAT

-405 VIGGQPETVGWDFK
+405 IIGGQPETVGWDFK

-479 TSGQS
+479 NSGQS

-489 GLVPAGAKFYL
+489 GLVPANAKFYL
-500 VGQLNLNAQQGV
+500 VGQLNLNADRGV
-512 TDTTG
+512 TDATG

-546 LRASKMKFGLAVNL
+546 LRASKMKFGLAVDL
-560 TWQAGVSFDVTID
+560 TWQAGVSFDVTIP

>member
-1 MKKMINKYFCMAVAL
+1 MINKYFCMAVAL

-42 FAISLPYQ
+42 FATSLPYQ

-337 TGTSVTAT
+337 AGTSVTAT

-372 LPDNAAD
+372 LPDNAKE
-379 YADDPTTGGL
+379 YAENPTTGGQE
-389 TQTITVPADGF
+389 QTITVPVDGF

-419 NLAGDHLMNIYDNAV
+419 NLDGDHLMNIYDNAV

-439 AKFGSESPINY
+439 AKYGSESPINY
-450 TLVLEDLVEAAVSDK
+450 TLVLEDLVQAAVSDK

-489 GLVPAGAKFYL
+489 GLIPAGAKFYL
-500 VGQLNLNAQQGV
+500 VGQLNLNAEGGV

-531 FTISSLENAYNGIPD
+531 FTINSLKNAYNGIPD
-546 LRASKMKFGLAVNL
+546 LRASKMKFGLAVDL
-560 TWQAGVSFDVTID
+560 TWQAGVSFDVVID

>member
-62 NGNFL
+62 TGKFL

-108 NDVQVDVDT
+108 NDVQVDVNT
-117 KNFLFY
+117 NNFLFY

-128 TVPSTTTA
+128 TAPSTTTA
-136 FANGYMTDNLSSGVV
+136 FANGYMTDNLSGGVV
-151 NTNDIKFNLTRIRKE
+151 NTNDIEFKLTRIRKE
-166 ANFATDGAAVL
+166 ANFATGGAA
-177 VLQALND
+177 VLQALNG
-184 VAAASGWSDSQD
+184 VAAATGWSTSQD

-242 VINEIADAQAAI
+242 VIAAI
-254 TASTF
+254 EAAQTGIEASTF
-259 PRDYNLP
+259 PRNYNLP

-277 AFKFVGNADVTIGA
+277 AFKFVGNADVTIGT

-327 NWANGFAADW
+327 NWADGFADW
-337 TGTSVTAT
+337 AGTSVTAT

-372 LPDNAAD
+372 LSDNAEEYTED
-379 YADDPTTGGL
+379 LTTGGQA
-389 TQTITVPADGF
+389 QTITVPADGF

-419 NLAGDHLMNIYDNAV
+419 DLDGDHSMNVYDNAV
-434 PADVT
+434 PAEVT
-439 AKFGSESPINY
+439 AKFGSESPANY

-465 TQASVVN
+465 TQARVVN

-500 VGQLNLNAQQGV
+500 VGKLNLNAQQGV

-531 FTISSLENAYNGIPD
+531 FTINSLKNAYNGIPD
-546 LRASKMKFGLAVNL
+546 LRASKMEFGLAVDL
-560 TWQAGVSFDVTID
+560 RWQAGVSFDVAID

>member
-62 NGNFL
+62 SGNFL

-87 SRMITL
+87 SRMIAL
-93 GNITADGLTDQTKIY
+93 GNIAADGLTDQTKVY
-108 NDVQVDVDT
+108 NDVQVDVNT
-117 KNFLFY
+117 NNFLFY

-128 TVPSTTTA
+128 TAPSTATA
-136 FANGYMTDNLSSGVV
+136 FANGYMTDNLNDGVV
-151 NTNDIKFNLTRIRKE
+151 NTNDIEFKLNRIREK
-166 ANFATDGAAVL
+166 ANFATDGKAVL
-177 VLQALND
+177 DALNG
-184 VAAASGWSDSQD
+184 VAAATGWSASQD

-205 YIKNTA
+205 YITNKA

-232 TGSTATVAQA
+232 TGSTATVANA
-242 VINEIADAQAAI
+242 VIDAIAEAQEAI
-254 TASTF
+254 DASTF
-259 PRDYNLP
+259 PRNYNLP
-266 DGVAQVAWSGT
+266 DGVAQVTWNST
-277 AFKFVGNADVTIGA
+277 AFEFVGNAGVTIGA

-315 TDALDPVFPNFA
+315 TDALDPVFPSFA
-327 NWANGFAADW
+327 NWANFAADW

-358 VASLAVKVKCATST
+358 VASLAVKVKCTTPT
-372 LPDNAAD
+372 LSDNAEE
-379 YADDPTTGGL
+379 YVEDPTTGGQ

-419 NLAGDHLMNIYDNAV
+419 NLASDDHLMNIYDNAV

-439 AKFGSESPINY
+439 AKYGSESPVNY

-500 VGQLNLNAQQGV
+500 VGQLDLKKA
-512 TDTTG
+512 TDTKD
-517 RTSVFSQDYTTTAT
+517 RTSVFSQDYTTTAN
-531 FTISSLENAYNGIPD
+531 FTISSLKNAYNGIPD
-546 LRASKMKFGLAVNL
+546 LRASKMEFGLAVDL
-560 TWQAGVSFDVTID
+560 TWQAGVSFDVEIE

>member
-1 MKKMINKYFCMAVAL
+1 MINKYFCMAVAL

-87 SRMITL
+87 SRMIAL
-93 GNITADGLTDQTKIY
+93 GNIAADGLTEQTKVY
-108 NDVQVDVDT
+108 NDVQVDVNT
-117 KNFLFY
+117 SNFLFY

-128 TVPSTTTA
+128 TAPSTTTA

-177 VLQALND
+177 QALNG
-184 VAAASGWSDSQD
+184 VAAASGWSASQD
-196 EQLKALYDL
+196 TQLKALYDL
-205 YIKNTA
+205 YITNKA

-232 TGSTATVAQA
+232 AGSTATVAQA
-242 VINEIADAQAAI
+242 VIDAIGTAQAAI
-254 TASTF
+254 AASTF

-266 DGVAQVAWSGT
+266 DGVAQVAWNST
-277 AFKFVGNADVTIGA
+277 AFEFVANTGVAIGS

-315 TDALDPVFPNFA
+315 TEAIDPVFPNFA
-327 NWANGFAADW
+327 NWTGGFAADW
-337 TGTSVTAT
+337 SGTSVTAT

-379 YADDPTTGGL
+379 YADDPTTGGQ

-500 VGQLNLNAQQGV
+500 VGQLNLNADRGV
-512 TDTTG
+512 TDATG

-546 LRASKMKFGLAVNL
+546 LRASKMKFGLAVDL

>member
-93 GNITADGLTDQTKIY
+93 GNIAADGLTDQTKIY
-108 NDVQVDVDT
+108 NDVQVDVNT
-117 KNFLFY
+117 NNFLFY

-136 FANGYMTDNLSSGVV
+136 FANGYMTDNLSGGVV

-166 ANFATDGAAVL
+166 ANFATDGAAVP

-184 VAAASGWSDSQD
+184 VADATGWSASQD

-242 VINEIADAQAAI
+242 VIDAITTAKAAI
-254 TASTF
+254 DASTF
-259 PRDYNLP
+259 PRNYNLP
-266 DGVAQVAWSGT
+266 DGVAQVTWSGT
-277 AFKFVGNADVTIGA
+277 AFEFVANTGVAIGS

-315 TDALDPVFPNFA
+315 TEAIDPVFPNFA
-327 NWANGFAADW
+327 NWTDGFAGDW
-337 TGTSVTAT
+337 SGTSVTAT

-500 VGQLNLNAQQGV
+500 VGQLNLNADRGV
-512 TDTTG
+512 TDATG

-546 LRASKMKFGLAVNL
+546 LRASKMKFGLAVDL
-560 TWQAGVSFDVTID
+560 TWQAGVSFDVTIP

>member
-87 SRMITL
+87 SRMIAL
-93 GNITADGLTDQTKIY
+93 GNIATNGLTDQTKVY
-108 NDVQVDVDT
+108 NDVQVDVNT
-117 KNFLFY
+117 NNFLFY

-128 TVPSTTTA
+128 TAPSTTTA

-151 NTNDIKFNLTRIRKE
+151 NTNDIEFKLNRIRKE

-177 VLQALND
+177 QALND
-184 VAAASGWSDSQD
+184 VAAASGWSASQD
-196 EQLKALYDL
+196 TQLKALYDL
-205 YIKNTA
+205 YIKNKA

-217 KVLLEDLNNKMTALN
+217 KVLLEDLNNKMTALS
-232 TGSTATVAQA
+232 TGSTETVAKAVIAAITVAQG
-242 VINEIADAQAAI
+242 AI
-254 TASTF
+254 ENSTF
-259 PRDYNLP
+259 PRNYNLP
-266 DGVAQVAWSGT
+266 DGVAQVVWKST
-277 AFKFVGNADVTIGA
+277 AFEFVGNAGVTIGA

-327 NWANGFAADW
+327 NWRDGFAADW
-337 TGTSVTAT
+337 SGTSVTAT

-372 LPDNAAD
+372 LADNAKE
-379 YADDPTTGGL
+379 YAEDPTTGGQE
-389 TQTITVPADGF
+389 QTITVPADGF

-419 NLAGDHLMNIYDNAV
+419 DLDGDHLMNVYDNAV
-434 PADVT
+434 PAEVT
-439 AKFGSESPINY
+439 AKFGSESPANY
-450 TLVLEDLVEAAVSDK
+450 TLVLEDLVRAAVSDK

-479 TSGQS
+479 NSGQS

-489 GLVPAGAKFYL
+489 GLVPADAKFYL
-500 VGQLNLNAQQGV
+500 VGQLDLEKA
-512 TDTTG
+512 TDTKD

-531 FTISSLENAYNGIPD
+531 FTINSLKNAYNGIPD
-546 LRASKMKFGLAVNL
+546 LRASKMKFGLAVDL

>member
-62 NGNFL
+62 TGNFL

-81 ADNVAL
+81 ADGVAL

-108 NDVQVDVDT
+108 NDVQVDVNT
-117 KNFLFY
+117 SNFLFY
-123 ALAGS
+123 ALAG
-128 TVPSTTTA
+128 TTAPSTTTA

-177 VLQALND
+177 QALNG
-184 VAAASGWSDSQD
+184 VAAATSWSTSQD

-242 VINEIADAQAAI
+242 VIAAI
-254 TASTF
+254 EAAQTGIEASTF
-259 PRDYNLP
+259 PRNYNLP

-327 NWANGFAADW
+327 NWADGFADW
-337 TGTSVTAT
+337 AGTSVTAT

-372 LPDNAAD
+372 LSDNAEEYTED
-379 YADDPTTGGL
+379 LTTGGQA
-389 TQTITVPADGF
+389 QTITVPADGF

-439 AKFGSESPINY
+439 AKYGSESPINY
-450 TLVLEDLVEAAVSDK
+450 TLVLEDLVEKAVSDK
-465 TQASVVN
+465 TKASVVN

-500 VGQLNLNAQQGV
+500 VGQLDLNAQQGV

-546 LRASKMKFGLAVNL
+546 LRASKMKFGLAVDL

>member
-1 MKKMINKYFCMAVAL
+1 MINKYFCMAVAL

-87 SRMITL
+87 SRMIAL
-93 GNITADGLTDQTKIY
+93 GNIAADGLTEQTKVY
-108 NDVQVDVDT
+108 NDVQVDVNT
-117 KNFLFY
+117 SNFLFY

-128 TVPSTTTA
+128 TAPSTTTA

-151 NTNDIKFNLTRIRKE
+151 NTNDIEFKLNRIHEE
-166 ANFATDGAAVL
+166 ANFATDGAD
-177 VLQALND
+177 VLQALNG
-184 VAAASGWSDSQD
+184 VAAATGWSASQD

-205 YIKNTA
+205 YITNKA

-242 VINEIADAQAAI
+242 VIDAITTAKAAI
-254 TASTF
+254 DASTF

-266 DGVAQVAWSGT
+266 DGVAQVVWNST
-277 AFKFVGNADVTIGA
+277 AFEFVA
-291 NAIDPTTICYPAGL
+291 NAGVAFGSNIIDPTTICYPAGL

-315 TDALDPVFPNFA
+315 TDALDPVFPNYA

-337 TGTSVTAT
+337 ADTSVTAT

-358 VASLAVKVKCATST
+358 VASLAVKVKCDTST

-379 YADDPTTGGL
+379 YADDPTTGGQ

-439 AKFGSESPINY
+439 AKFGSESPANY
-450 TLVLEDLVEAAVSDK
+450 TLVLEDLEEKAVSDK
-465 TQASVVN
+465 TKASVVN

-500 VGQLNLNAQQGV
+500 VGQLDLKKV
-512 TDTTG
+512 TDTKG
-517 RTSVFSQDYTTTAT
+517 RTSVFSQDYTTTAN
-531 FTISSLENAYNGIPD
+531 FTISSLKNAYNGIPD
-546 LRASKMKFGLAVNL
+546 LRASKMEFGLAVDL
-560 TWQAGVSFDVTID
+560 TWQAGVSFDVTIP